1 MSTFIK
7 EINDETLRQLPKVAG
22 AYVLVIELSA
32 DLTLQNKRFAGA
44 SLAKGTYLYCGSA
57 NGPGGIAARVK
68 RHCKQDKKPHW
79 HVDELTSNGA
89 GRVVSVLVVPGGNE
103 CDLRAALQEPDTQV
117 PILGFGSSDCSL
129 CQTHLLKAT
138 MKRPQQ
144 GNRIAGFPMVGAAV
158 RLETLQRYISDHIH
172 WGSKPD

>member
-22 AYVLVIELSA
+22 AYVLVIELAA

-44 SLAKGTYLYCGSA
+44 ILAKGTYLYCGSA

-68 RHCKQDKKPHW
+68 RHCKADKKPHW

-89 GRVVSVLVVPGGNE
+89 GQVVSVLVVPGGNE
-103 CDLRAALQEPDTQV
+103 CVLRAALQEPDTKV
-117 PILGFGSSDCSL
+117 PIPGFGSSDCIDCAS
-129 CQTHLLKAT
+129 HLINAS
-138 MKRPQQ
+138 
-144 GNRIAGFPMVGAAV
+144 GEEVAMVLARSAGAA
-158 RLETLQRYISDHIH
+158 
-172 WGSKPD
+172 

>member
-1 MSTFIK
+1 VNTFIK

-44 SLAKGTYLYCGSA
+44 TLAKGTYLYCGSA

-68 RHCKQDKKPHW
+68 RHCKVDKKPHW

-89 GRVVSVLVVPGGNE
+89 GQVVSVLVVPGGNE
-103 CDLRAALQEPDTQV
+103 CVLRAALQEPESQV
-117 PILGFGSSDCSL
+117 SVPGFGSSDCTDCAS
-129 CQTHLLKAT
+129 HLINASVGEIAVVLA
-138 MKRPQQ
+138 
-144 GNRIAGFPMVGAAV
+144 RIAGAA
-158 RLETLQRYISDHIH
+158 
-172 WGSKPD
+172 